1 MRVLVA
7 VALAGLTLASL
18 SLGACAPKLP
28 KGVDEAALTQ
38 AVGQAVG
45 GPNTC
50 VLIANEAGKQI
61 WRGGS
66 YIACARTLPTC
77 SGGVSTTPD
86 AMLAGVLG
94 GPAHF
99 ASCPSGSDVPGAT
112 VGWARGP
119 VPVSPGQPDRHLT
132 YVAMMEGDRALPGV
146 EIQDRVEHAFKKA
159 GL

>member
-1 MRVLVA
+1 MRSLVA

-28 KGVDEAALTQ
+28 KGVDDAKLTE
-38 AVGQAVG
+38 AVGRAIG

-50 VLIANEAGKQI
+50 VEIADDKGQRV
-61 WRGGS
+61 WRGGG
-66 YIACARTLPTC
+66 YIGCARPLPAC
-77 SGGVSTTPD
+77 DGTTTTAD
-86 AMLAGVLG
+86 AALKTAVGK
-94 GPAHF
+94 PAHF

-112 VGWARGP
+112 VGWAMGP
-119 VPVSPGQPDRHLT
+119 VPTGEGQPDRRLT